1 MPFSTQHIVYIPIAI
16 FVATACL
23 ALLVSTYADWRVR
36 QAQARLAAP
45 VFRPVLVHDRS
56 RQKLLRSQRLS
67 RASAPKIRLV
77 YNGG

>member
-1 MPFSTQHIVYIPIAI
+1 MPFSNQHIIYIPVAV
-16 FVATACL
+16 FVATAAL
-23 ALLVSTYADWRVR
+23 AFLVSAYADWRVR

-56 RQKLLRSQRLS
+56 RQILLRSRRLS

>member
-1 MPFSTQHIVYIPIAI
+1 MPFSTQHIVFIPVAV
-16 FVATACL
+16 FVATAIL
-23 ALLVSTYADWRVR
+23 AFVVSVYADWRVR
-36 QAQARLAAP
+36 QAQAKLSAP